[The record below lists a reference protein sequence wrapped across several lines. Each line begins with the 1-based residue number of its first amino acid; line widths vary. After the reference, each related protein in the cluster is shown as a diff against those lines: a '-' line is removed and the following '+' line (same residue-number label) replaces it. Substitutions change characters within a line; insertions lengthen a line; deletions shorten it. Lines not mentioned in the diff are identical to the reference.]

1 MKSLVFKEDIVL
13 RFYFYDGNTSD
24 YDSIV
29 LGQCKQAGRGQP
41 GKHANNE
48 GGERK
53 FPVSQQGK

>member
-1 MKSLVFKEDIVL
+1 MKSLVLKESIVL
-13 RFYFYDGNTSD
+13 SFYFYDSNTSD

-29 LGQCKQAGRGQP
+29 SGLCKQADRGQP

-53 FPVSQQGK
+53 FPVSQ